1 MKDTYL
7 SARLLEERLIRLVIF
22 SSSHFDRNL
31 GAKLII
37 DLDTV
42 IPLTPTKVTSI
53 QSTMLVDFRF
63 DHDIELGHSY
73 TIAIPSFGEVPLDV
87 SEATTFPSFD
97 EKYSYDGDD
106 LGANYSKEK
115 TSWAVW
121 APLASRVTLVVRLPG
136 EETPHYKRMT
146 RTEKGVYRLTLE
158 GDYEKAAYRYW
169 VVNNEK
175 TKLVPD
181 PYAKSS
187 YANGK
192 FSAVIDENAFKYVTH
207 RVNLPILHSPN
218 DAIIYESNV
227 RDLTIDKH
235 TDIVHK
241 GKYLGLTEK
250 GRKTEGGHPAGL
262 DYLKYLGITHL
273 QLQPL
278 QDFATVDENEPKK
291 SYNWGYDPYSY
302 FAPEGSYSTDAD
314 DPYARVQEL
323 LDMVS
328 TLHEEGIRVV
338 LDVVYNHVYEYM
350 TSIYE
355 SLVPNYFFR
364 HNPWTGRLANTS
376 GCGNDVASERP
387 MVRKLIVDSV
397 RHWVNFYHLDGLR
410 FDLMGIVDVKTLLQI
425 EEICKKRHKDF
436 LLYGEGWNM
445 GGDVNEPL
453 GTMMNYRLLPNFAF
467 FNDEYREVAKSF
479 LGGNCDA
486 KWHYKFVTMGSCSE
500 YDGHQ
505 PKYLSCSQSINYVE
519 CHDNGV
525 FFDLMGKFRDYLST
539 EDKLDYCKLALGGVV
554 LSFGIPFIHAGQEIG
569 QSKFGHEN
577 TYNMPDEYNRFSYKL
592 LDERWEMAHFAH
604 DIIALRKNMRFFH
617 HSDPEI
623 ISEMVSFEDLGGG
636 YRMHFPSES
645 AITPFKEF
653 DVFLNPSD
661 EDLVYSYSKAHSIV
675 LASSGI
681 HYGTRL
687 KAESVLIP
695 KRSLLIASLK

>member
-7 SARLLEERLIRLVIF
+7 SARLVEERLIRLVIF
-22 SSSHFDRNL
+22 SSSSFDRNL
-31 GAKLII
+31 GAKLIV
-37 DLDTV
+37 DLEKE
-42 IPLTPTKVTSI
+42 IPLKAAKTTSI
-53 QSTMLVDFRF
+53 QATMLVDFRF
-63 DHDIELGHSY
+63 DEDIELGHNY
-73 TIAIPSFGEVPLDV
+73 TIAIPSFGEVAVDV
-87 SEATTFPSFD
+87 SEATQFPSFD

-106 LGANYSKEK
+106 LGATYSKK
-115 TSWAVW
+115 STSWAVW
-121 APLASRVTLVVRLPG
+121 APLASSVILIVKKYG
-136 EETPHYKRMT
+136 EEGYHYKRMT
-146 RTEKGVYRLTLE
+146 RTDKGVYRVTLE

-169 VVNNEK
+169 VVNSGK
-175 TKLVPD
+175 DKVVAD

-192 FSAVIDENAFKYVTH
+192 YSAVIDEKAFKYVSY
-207 RVNLPILHSPN
+207 RKNLPVLHSPT

-235 TDIVHK
+235 SDIVHK

-278 QDFATVDENEPKK
+278 QDFATVDELEPLKK
-291 SYNWGYDPYSY
+291 YNWGYDPSSY
-302 FAPEGSYSTDAD
+302 FSPEGSYCTDPNE
-314 DPYARVQEL
+314 PYTRVQEL

-328 TLHEEGIRVV
+328 ALHESGIRVV

-350 TSIYE
+350 TSMYE
-355 SLVPNYFFR
+355 QLVPNYFFR

-376 GCGNDVASERP
+376 GCGDDVASERP
-387 MVRKLIVDSV
+387 MARKLILDSI

-410 FDLMGIVDVKTLLQI
+410 FDLMGILDVKTLL
-425 EEICKKRHKDF
+425 EVEKICKKKHSDF

-453 GTMMNYRLLPNFAF
+453 GHMGNYRLLPNYAF
-467 FNDEYREVAKSF
+467 FNDEYREVAKNYLS
-479 LGGNCDA
+479 GNLDA
-486 KWHYKFVTMGSCSE
+486 KWHYKYVSMGSCVE
-500 YDGHQ
+500 YDGHGK
-505 PKYLSCSQSINYVE
+505 KYLNCSQSLNYVE

-525 FFDLMGKFRDYLST
+525 FFDLVSQRRGHLAT
-539 EDKLDYCKLALGGVV
+539 EEKLEYCKLALGAVV
-554 LSFGIPFIHAGQEIG
+554 TAFGIPFIHAGQEIG
-569 QSKFGHEN
+569 QSKFGEEN
-577 TYNMPDEYNRFSYKL
+577 TYNMPDEYNLFSYKL

-617 HSDPEI
+617 HDDPKTI
-623 ISEMVSFEDLGGG
+623 ADLVEFQDINGG
-636 YRMHFPSES
+636 YRMYFISES
-645 AITPFKEF
+645 AIAPFKEF
-653 DVFLNPSD
+653 DVFINPSD
-661 EDLVYSYSKAHSIV
+661 EDLVYTYSKAHSIV

-681 HYGTRL
+681 SYGTNL

-695 KRSLLIASLK
+695 KRSLLITVLP